1 MTQTVP
7 SIVHKYSVSARIF
20 HWVGALLILAAWII
34 IEQGDDFIGLHK
46 SVGFS
51 FLIWTILRIINRLLT
66 KAPAALPMP
75 KWQTT
80 VSHLT
85 HLALYVVMIGMPLSG
100 FLSAM
105 YAGYGV
111 DVFGLFHIAGFEVA
125 DRGMA
130 RTLMDVH
137 KDIMWVGLQI
147 LVVMHIG
154 AALYHQFVMKDNIL
168 ARMR

>member
-1 MTQTVP
+1 MSSVQ
-7 SIVHKYSVSARIF
+7 KYNLAARIF
-20 HWVGALLILAAWII
+20 HWLGALMIVAAWLLV
-34 IEQGDDFIGLHK
+34 EQGDEFISLHK
-46 SVGFS
+46 AVGFS
-51 FLIWTILRIINRLLT
+51 FLVWTVLRIINCLFT
-66 KAPAALPMP
+66 KAPPALPMP
-75 KWQTT
+75 KWQTA

-111 DVFGLFHIAGFEVA
+111 DVFGLFHISGFETV

-130 RTLMDVH
+130 RTLMGVH

-147 LVVMHIG
+147 LVLMHIG
-154 AALYHQFVMKDNIL
+154 AALYHQFIVKDNIL